1 MANLGKI
8 IYLSEVQKN
17 ELFALG
23 SVTSNNTTIT
33 YNQND
38 LYITPDKSIDK
49 IWLNGTAYTALNG
62 AVDLGHVLTSADNE
76 LIAPVELSNATSQL
90 YNIGDVFVHNDNLYR
105 ATSTIATSTTITP
118 NSNCEK
124 IQVIDLINE
133 KAELPLIIQVSK
145 ENNNA
150 VCDTNNNVIFEAVAN
165 HREIICL
172 TDRASSFSTPDNNTS
187 FYKLDSFFTSPTN
200 NEITGVQFINI
211 FITTINNASYF
222 VKSHLTFQGV
232 SNIQWADVFT
242 LVPTKTS
249 QLTNDSDFYVKPSTG
264 IPSTDIASG
273 VIPDIQINGTSI
285 VSNGIATIPVRSNVN
300 SSSTDLVTSAGISSA
315 FSAAFGTTD
324 DQIKGGTQ
332 TSRAIAPVNQHKA
345 VFYGLAKAAG
355 DTTQSSSDNAVG
367 TYTSGAKTAIQA
379 MLGVEPGVTL
389 IETVSGTTPTI
400 TALPNVRYNCGEVS
414 TISITP
420 PANGTCDIFFTSGST
435 AAVLTVPST
444 VKWPAWFDATALETD
459 MIYEIMITDG
469 VYGSVMTW
477 AS

>member
-23 SVTSNNTTIT
+23 SVTSNGTTIT
-33 YNQND
+33 YNEND

-62 AVDLGHVLTSADNE
+62 ATDLGHVLTSENNNI
-76 LIAPVELSNATSQL
+76 IAPVESSNTTSQL
-90 YNIGDVFVHNDNLYR
+90 YNIGDIFVYNDQLYK

-118 NSNCEK
+118 NTNCEQ
-124 IQVIDLINE
+124 IQVINLINE
-133 KAELPLIIQVSK
+133 KY
-145 ENNNA
+145 
-150 VCDTNNNVIFEAVAN
+150 T
-165 HREIICL
+165 
-172 TDRASSFSTPDNNTS
+172 
-187 FYKLDSFFTSPTN
+187 
-200 NEITGVQFINI
+200 
-211 FITTINNASYF
+211 
-222 VKSHLTFQGV
+222 
-232 SNIQWADVFT
+232 
-242 LVPTKTS
+242 
-249 QLTNDSDFYVKPSTG
+249 KPSNG

-285 VSNGIATIPVRSNVN
+285 VNNGVANIPLANGTVPGVVKIGSGLIFDTAGMIKVN
-300 SSSTDLVTSAGISSA
+300 AASEEQVKAQSAVTRPIVP
-315 FSAAFGTTD
+315 F
-324 DQIKGGTQ
+324 I
-332 TSRAIAPVNQHKA
+332 QHMS

-355 DTTQSSSDNAVG
+355 DTTQSSSSNAVG
-367 TYTSGAKTAIQA
+367 TYTNEAKSAIQS
-379 MLGVEPGVTL
+379 MLGVEPGTTL
-389 IETVSGTTPTI
+389 VETVTGTTPSI

-444 VKWPAWFDATALETD
+444 VKWPAWFDATALEAD

-477 AS
+477 ES